1 MFFCSPAAESSIKLV
16 SALVSERNA
25 GTAGSH
31 WEHKLLTMQETLYR
45 CNKEKADMA
54 SRFPVDYFIVE
65 YFFFI

>member
-25 GTAGSH
+25 GTARSYR
-31 WEHKLLTMQETLYR
+31 EHKSLTMQETLYR

-54 SRFPVDYFIVE
+54 SRFPVDYFIE